1 MFLFDCGCQS
11 LSLAAQPLSGYYE
24 FSGWEIVRYYFYL
37 WLSRFADY
45 PFVVR
50 TAYYVL
56 LYSAVFMAIA
66 ILMGVIRNFRL
77 NRERRYYK
85 KIVRQ
90 CGEAL
95 NDLAF
100 SSVPASDEELSS
112 AFSPLYRSGQNLKR
126 WKQLEWM
133 YFFVNMKSRARTSAG
148 TEAGVLDEE
157 NFQRCLSYMQFEAF
171 VTHVLQHSN
180 NYLQLKIIKLS
191 SFLELRLP
199 DHMIMAL
206 TDSKNE
212 MLRREARIYYAYTT
226 VELPFRLILNPKE
239 KYSSFYQML
248 VHDIY
253 GQRIAKGMQVPNVMY
268 VVRNSTNTGAKAAF
282 IREAAVYGSDKD
294 IESLKDYFLD
304 KDEVVRL
311 AAVETVG
318 ERRGESVED
327 DMVKSFKYQPL
338 TVQKAII
345 KAVKS
350 IGSGRQA
357 GFLSHVADSSSSSAI
372 RCEALACLFRYGQE
386 GRDEFARLRAAAT
399 GPESEIFDRI
409 SGTVIAAVK

>member
-1 MFLFDCGCQS
+1 MIVWGSQFFP
-11 LSLAAQPLSGYYE
+11 LAAQPVAGYYE

-45 PFVVR
+45 PFVIR
-50 TAYYVL
+50 AAYYVL

-112 AFSPLYRSGQNLKR
+112 AFSSLYRSGQNLKR

-133 YFFVNMKSRARTSAG
+133 YFFVNMKLSAG
-148 TEAGVLDEE
+148 TSADGLSRVLDEE
-157 NFQRCLSYMQFEAF
+157 NFQRCLSYMQLERF
-171 VTHVLQHSN
+171 VTRVLQHSG
-180 NYLQLKIIKLS
+180 NYWRVKLIKLS
-191 SFLELRLP
+191 VFLELRLP
-199 DHMIMAL
+199 DHIIMAL

-239 KYSSFYQML
+239 KYSPFYQML
-248 VHDIY
+248 VHDVY

-311 AAVETVG
+311 AAVKTVG
-318 ERRGESVED
+318 ERRVESVED
-327 DMVKSFKYQPL
+327 DMVRSFKFQSL

-350 IGSGRQA
+350 IASGRQA
-357 GFLSHVADSSSSSAI
+357 GFLSRVADSSSSSAI

-386 GRDEFARLRAAAT
+386 GREEFARLRASAT
-399 GPESEIFDRI
+399 GQECEIFDRI
-409 SGTVIAAVK
+409 FGTRGIAVK